1 MKTNNTAKEIA
12 ELIKQGEKILVVT
25 HVNPDGDC
33 LGSASALYSFIKN
46 EYGKESV
53 LCVIP
58 KVPQLYEFLP
68 NIDNFKNPDELSEQ
82 EFDTVVAIDCAAKD
96 RLATVIPFFDKA
108 KVKINI
114 DHHKTNPMYAQY
126 NYVYGEKSSAG
137 EVLVNFAKECGWKFD
152 RDIANAL
159 YVAIL
164 TDTGGFKFDNTTAET
179 FLAVAD
185 LMAYGINPSLL
196 YRCCYE
202 SKPVETVKL
211 SACAISKSEFL
222 SNGKIAY
229 TIITLDDMKKNKA
242 LNEHTDGIV
251 EMLRQVNSVDIA
263 FVIKETEEGFSKIS
277 LRSDNSDISKI
288 AQKFNG
294 GGHSKAAGCTIKKNY
309 TIALNKLL
317 EAIKEEFSYDF

>member
-1 MKTNNTAKEIA
+1 MKDNNSAKEIS
-12 ELIKQGEKILVVT
+12 ELIGNGDKILVLT

-46 EYGKESV
+46 EYGKEAV
-53 LCVIP
+53 LCVIS

-68 NIDNFKNPDELSEQ
+68 NVDKFKKPEDILSET
-82 EFDTVVAIDCAAKD
+82 FDTVIAIDCAAKD
-96 RLATVIPFFDKA
+96 RLATAIPLFDKA

-126 NYVYGEKSSAG
+126 NYVFGEKSSAG
-137 EVLVNFAKECGWKFD
+137 EVLLNFAKEAGWKFD
-152 RDIANAL
+152 RDIANSL

-164 TDTGGFKFDNTTAET
+164 TDTGGFKFDNTTADT

-185 LMAYGINPSLL
+185 LMQYGINPSLL

-211 SACAISKSEFL
+211 SACAIAKSEFL

-263 FVIKETEEGFSKIS
+263 FIIKETEEGFSKIS

-294 GGHSKAAGCTIKKNY
+294 GGHAKAAGCTIKKNY